1 MNLEDLLYENA
12 PAARDAL
19 LSALPPEEE
28 CPPDF
33 SPGFHRRLRR
43 LTRRQRL
50 PVLFRTLRQAAA
62 CFLALLVLG
71 GAYLGA
77 DSQARAGFLRWGRQ
91 VYQTQIVYRFAGEAA
106 ESGVYRPG
114 WVPEGYMEWKVS
126 EGAVVTA
133 YYVNTDEEIMDFSYG
148 PMQEGAAIAITD
160 TDQAI
165 IKPLEINGF
174 SGTLYLSAEPA
185 LSNALIWMDEE
196 KGMFFGISGF
206 LDESDMLHMAESA
219 YLENSTN

>member
-91 VYQTQIVYRFAGEAA
+91 VYQTQIVYRFAGEAE

-114 WVPEGYMEWKVS
+114 WVPEGYTLAEAWNDTVLYNDPSGRNLVFDYTLMQS
-126 EGAVVTA
+126 GTA
-133 YYVNTDEEIMDFSYG
+133 LSIQDADK
-148 PMQEGAAIAITD
+148 
-160 TDQAI
+160 AI
-165 IKPLEINGF
+165 IKSADINGV
-174 SGTLYLSAEPA
+174 SGELYLSTDASLP
-185 LSNALIWMDEE
+185 NVLIWLDEDAE
-196 KGMFFGISGF
+196 LVFGITGF
-206 LDESDMLHMAESA
+206 LDESDMLHMAESV
-219 YLENSTN
+219 YLANSTN

>member
-1 MNLEDLLYENA
+1 M
-12 PAARDAL
+12 
-19 LSALPPEEE
+19 
-28 CPPDF
+28 
-33 SPGFHRRLRR
+33 
-43 LTRRQRL
+43 
-50 PVLFRTLRQAAA
+50 LFRTLRQAAA

-77 DSQARAGFLRWGRQ
+77 DSQARAGFLRWVRQ
-91 VYQTQIVYRFAGEAA
+91 VYQTQIVYRFAGEAE

-114 WVPEGYMEWKVS
+114 WVPEGYTEWKVS

-206 LDESDMLHMAESA
+206 LDESDMLHMAESV